1 MSFNQ
6 KIEQIYELV
15 SLKLKNKEIDES
27 LRLIA
32 GLLDI
37 VEKRYPSDLK
47 HLLDSSG
54 VSKDL
59 ELWKEYGLKMNQ
71 KIDSLEIDPWK
82 NKVEIK
88 LGDEIF
94 TSSIYNTS
102 DYVNKIHNITPAQ
115 KLVISSFLNNSKN
128 FKIIQIY
135 HNFLK

>member
-59 ELWKEYGLKMNQ
+59 ELWKEYGFKMNQ

-94 TSSIYNTS
+94 TSSIYNIS
-102 DYVNKIHNITPAQ
+102 DYVNKIQNITPAQ